1 MSFNGI
7 ANTKI
12 IEKRSYE
19 QQQIIKDKH
28 IVTALN
34 EVDLVMS
41 LSPKEILIP
50 TATSQHHQVNTP
62 TKLSTNETTTQNN
75 TSSATAVAVAHHH
88 HNLSNIHHLQNLQS
102 HHQNTLFNSNHST
115 PFSVTDILSP
125 IEESYRKLELNGN
138 PPSPFRSNSSGSS
151 INSPGT
157 LTTSTMANP
166 YAMGSLYHSP
176 GVQSYCG
183 PTDNLS
189 LAGHYTDMRSSA
201 SWYGSTANDPR
212 FAISRLM
219 SSSASG
225 TMGHMGNMSGLAACS
240 VTDTKPLQFPLAQRR
255 KRRVLFTQAQVY
267 ELERRFKQ
275 QRYLSAPE
283 REHLASLIHLTPT
296 QVKIWFQNHRY
307 KCKRQ
312 AKEKAMAEQNQ
323 HNQSASSPRRVAV
336 PVLVKD
342 GKPCSGNNNS
352 TQTQTHGN
360 STTSAGNNNSSTNSG
375 NANSGG
381 VSVTANVSSGLNLIA
396 GDAPNSH
403 SPDTSTSLLAS
414 YGTVGG
420 SNVAMLQQ
428 PCNNT
433 LMSNSLAMAY
443 RNQNNF
449 ISNGHQQQC
458 GGYLPLQGRAW

>member
-1 MSFNGI
+1 
-7 ANTKI
+7 
-12 IEKRSYE
+12 
-19 QQQIIKDKH
+19 
-28 IVTALN
+28 
-34 EVDLVMS
+34 
-41 LSPKEILIP
+41 
-50 TATSQHHQVNTP
+50 
-62 TKLSTNETTTQNN
+62 
-75 TSSATAVAVAHHH
+75 
-88 HNLSNIHHLQNLQS
+88 
-102 HHQNTLFNSNHST
+102 
-115 PFSVTDILSP
+115 
-125 IEESYRKLELNGN
+125 
-138 PPSPFRSNSSGSS
+138 
-151 INSPGT
+151 
-157 LTTSTMANP
+157 MANP

-201 SWYGSTANDPR
+201 TWYGSTANDPR

-219 SSSASG
+219 GGSANSSMS
-225 TMGHMGNMSGLAACS
+225 HMGNMGGLATCS
-240 VTDTKPLQFPLAQRR
+240 VTDAKPLQFPLTQRR

-323 HNQSASSPRRVAV
+323 QNQSASSPRRVAV

-342 GKPCSGNNNS
+342 GKPCSSNNNATQSQSQQINGSS
-352 TQTQTHGN
+352 TISNG
-360 STTSAGNNNSSTNSG
+360 GNNSSNGTTNNG
-375 NANSGG
+375 NSSVSNG
-381 VSVTANVSSGLNLIA
+381 VTSGLNLLTA
-396 GDAPNSH
+396 ETPNSH
-403 SPDTSTSLLAS
+403 SPDTSSSILAS
-414 YGTVGG
+414 YNG
-420 SNVAMLQQ
+420 SVSAHNAQMLQQ
-428 PCNNT
+428 PCNSS

-449 ISNGHQQQC
+449 MSNGHQQQC
-458 GGYLPLQGRAW
+458 GSYLPLQGRAW

>member
-1 MSFNGI
+1 MSASNIIDPTFNERRCFRALPDDE
-7 ANTKI
+7 ANN
-12 IEKRSYE
+12 
-19 QQQIIKDKH
+19 
-28 IVTALN
+28 LGN
-34 EVDLVMS
+34 EEDLVMS
-41 LSPKEILIP
+41 LSQKDILIP
-50 TATSQHHQVNTP
+50 STASQQHQLEPLVKHNP
-62 TKLSTNETTTQNN
+62 NEA
-75 TSSATAVAVAHHH
+75 SAQHTVSAAAAAAVAHHH
-88 HNLSNIHHLQNLQS
+88 HSLSSIQHLQNLHSQHQS
-102 HHQNTLFNSNHST
+102 TLFNNSHST

-125 IEESYRKLELNGN
+125 IEESYRKLEINGN
-138 PPSPFRSNSSGSS
+138 PTSPFRSNSSGSS

-157 LTTSTMANP
+157 ISTSTMANP

-189 LAGHYTDMRSSA
+189 LAV
-201 SWYGSTANDPR
+201 
-212 FAISRLM
+212 SRLM
-219 SSSASG
+219 STSASSS
-225 TMGHMGNMSGLAACS
+225 MGHMGNMSGLAACS
-240 VTDTKPLQFPLAQRR
+240 VSDAKPLQFPLAQRR

-342 GKPCSGNNNS
+342 GKPCSGAS
-352 TQTQTHGN
+352 
-360 STTSAGNNNSSTNSG
+360 SAAQPQSHTNSSNNSG
-375 NANSGG
+375 NNSNNSNGNANGG
-381 VSVTANVSSGLNLIA
+381 NGTTATSANVPGGLNLIP

-403 SPDTSTSLLAS
+403 SPDTSSSLIAS
-414 YGTVGG
+414 YGGTVGG
-420 SNVAMLQQ
+420 TNASMLQQ
-428 PCNNT
+428 PCNNA

-458 GGYLPLQGRAW
+458 GGYL

>member
-1 MSFNGI
+1 MALRGI
-7 ANTKI
+7 CSQIFSNHRINFLGVKQALD
-12 IEKRSYE
+12 EV
-19 QQQIIKDKH
+19 QQLLSSQVHQNKEAQIS
-28 IVTALN
+28 
-34 EVDLVMS
+34 EVVNSRPLCYTPDTDLAY
-41 LSPKEILIP
+41 LSPTHFLIVGP
-50 TATSQHHQVNTP
+50 I
-62 TKLSTNETTTQNN
+62 TTVPEGDLT
-75 TSSATAVAVAHHH
+75 
-88 HNLSNIHHLQNLQS
+88 HL
-102 HHQNTLFNSNHST
+102 
-115 PFSVTDILSP
+115 P
-125 IEESYRKLELNGN
+125 INRLDVLVI
-138 PPSPFRSNSSGSS
+138 S
-151 INSPGT
+151 I
-157 LTTSTMANP
+157 
-166 YAMGSLYHSP
+166 
-176 GVQSYCG
+176 V
-183 PTDNLS
+183 
-189 LAGHYTDMRSSA
+189 
-201 SWYGSTANDPR
+201 
-212 FAISRLM
+212 SRLM

-225 TMGHMGNMSGLAACS
+225 TMSHMGNMGGLAACS
-240 VTDTKPLQFPLAQRR
+240 VSDTKPLQFPLAQRR

-352 TQTQTHGN
+352 TQSQPHGN
-360 STTSAGNNNSSTNSG
+360 STTSAGNNTGSSNSV
-375 NANSGG
+375 NAHSGG
-381 VSVTANVSSGLNLIA
+381 VSVSSNVSSGLNLIT
-396 GDAPNSH
+396 GDTPNSH

>member
-1 MSFNGI
+1 MSASNLIDPTYNDRRCFRALPDDE
-7 ANTKI
+7 ANN
-12 IEKRSYE
+12 
-19 QQQIIKDKH
+19 
-28 IVTALN
+28 LGN
-34 EVDLVMS
+34 EEDLVMS
-41 LSPKEILIP
+41 LSQKDILIP
-50 TATSQHHQVNTP
+50 SAASQHHQLEPLAKHNP
-62 TKLSTNETTTQNN
+62 NEA
-75 TSSATAVAVAHHH
+75 SAQHTVSAAAAAAVAHHH
-88 HNLSNIHHLQNLQS
+88 HSLSSIQHLQNLHSQ
-102 HHQNTLFNSNHST
+102 HQNTLFNNSHST

-125 IEESYRKLELNGN
+125 IEESYRKLEINGN

-157 LTTSTMANP
+157 ISTSTMANP

-189 LAGHYTDMRSSA
+189 LAGHYTDMRGSA

-219 SSSASG
+219 STSASG
-225 TMGHMGNMSGLAACS
+225 SMGHMGNMSGLAACS
-240 VTDTKPLQFPLAQRR
+240 VSDAKPLQFPLAQRR

-342 GKPCSGNNNS
+342 GKPCSGAS
-352 TQTQTHGN
+352 
-360 STTSAGNNNSSTNSG
+360 SAAQPQSHTNSSTNSG
-375 NANSGG
+375 NNSNNSNGNANGG
-381 VSVTANVSSGLNLIA
+381 NGTTAATANVPSGLSLIP

-403 SPDTSTSLLAS
+403 SPDTSSSLIAS
-414 YGTVGG
+414 YGGTVGG
-420 SNVAMLQQ
+420 SNASMLQQ
-428 PCNNT
+428 PCNNA

>member
-1 MSFNGI
+1 MSAQGFDR
-7 ANTKI
+7 T
-12 IEKRSYE
+12 IEKKSICKE
-19 QQQIIKDKH
+19 II
-28 IVTALN
+28 N
-34 EVDLVMS
+34 EDTNFISAINEAELVMS
-41 LSPKEILIP
+41 LPSKDILIP
-50 TATSQHHQVNTP
+50 SAISQHSPQDTAIKFNITDTTHNTV
-62 TKLSTNETTTQNN
+62 
-75 TSSATAVAVAHHH
+75 SSATAVAVAHHH
-88 HNLSNIHHLQNLQS
+88 HNFSNIHQLQNLHSQQQS
-102 HHQNTLFNSNHST
+102 TIFNNNHST

-157 LTTSTMANP
+157 LSASAMANP

-225 TMGHMGNMSGLAACS
+225 TMSHMGNMSGLAACS
-240 VTDTKPLQFPLAQRR
+240 VSDTKPLQFPLAQRR

-342 GKPCSGNNNS
+342 GKPC
-352 TQTQTHGN
+352 
-360 STTSAGNNNSSTNSG
+360 AGNNNTNQTQPHGNNTTASGNNSG
-375 NANSGG
+375 TSSGNPNSGG
-381 VSVTANVSSGLNLIA
+381 VSVTANVSSGLNLIT
-396 GDAPNSH
+396 GEAPNSH
-403 SPDTSTSLLAS
+403 SPDTSSSLIAS

-433 LMSNSLAMAY
+433 IMTNSLAMAY